1 MAHGGARPGAGRK
14 KGSRNKKQVDWSGPL
29 VVDPA
34 ALAPGLDALSGMS
47 PQDLATC
54 SPLTFLTHIYRNR
67 GLSAAIRA
75 DAAKAALPYAH
86 ARLAAPRDDQPAL
99 PGLDSGWGDDLPPM
113 NRRN

>member
-14 KGSRNKKQVDWSGPL
+14 KGSRNRKQVDWNGPL
-29 VVDPA
+29 VVDPS
-34 ALAPGLDALSGMS
+34 ALAPDRDALSGMTLK
-47 PQDLATC
+47 DLETC

-67 GLSAAIRA
+67 GLAAAIRA

-86 ARLAAPRDDQPAL
+86 ARLAAPREDQPAL
-99 PGLDSGWGDDLPPM
+99 PGLDNGWGDDLPPM